1 MINHLQSTEQKINA
15 IDNLF
20 GLYLEWRNEKD
31 KFNKFVNLQGEAPLF
46 KVNEVEF
53 KYLKAEI
60 EQAIAKKE
68 EEWKSSNSDGSQ
80 ENTSKNG

>member
-1 MINHLQSTEQKINA
+1 MNIIEEIERILRERSWAIYDRQNPVQK
-15 IDNLF
+15 L
-20 GLYLEWRNEKD
+20 
-31 KFNKFVNLQGEAPLF
+31 NLQGEAPLF

-53 KYLKAEI
+53 KYLKVEI

-68 EEWKSSNSDGSQ
+68 EEWKSSKSDGSQ

>member
-1 MINHLQSTEQKINA
+1 MKITQIIERILKERSWAIYDRQNPVQK
-15 IDNLF
+15 L
-20 GLYLEWRNEKD
+20 
-31 KFNKFVNLQGEAPLF
+31 NLQGEAPLF

-60 EQAIAKKE
+60 EQEITKKE

-80 ENTSKNG
+80 ENTSQNG

>member
-1 MINHLQSTEQKINA
+1 MNIIEEIERILRERSWAIYDRQNPVQK
-15 IDNLF
+15 L
-20 GLYLEWRNEKD
+20 
-31 KFNKFVNLQGEAPLF
+31 NLQGEAPLF

-60 EQAIAKKE
+60 EQAIVKKE

-80 ENTSKNG
+80 ENTSQNG